1 MIVSSGRK
9 KLLNNILN
17 SIPVGIA
24 LIGLHGFVLEWNK
37 KADEMFEYNEKNIV
51 GSYLSKFFAKE
62 ERNKLKKFIADS
74 FSQRKASSKVF
85 KRLTKNNKKQ
95 YIEITPA
102 RVKSKTGSLGLILT
116 LKDVTDKVLAEK
128 KHKEA
133 EKELI
138 ESEKKFHHM
147 FDVASAAILIIDNKG
162 NFIDINP
169 SAIKLFGLP
178 KKEIIGKNIKDFF
191 DKEFIKQ
198 ASKIK
203 KSGSNRT
210 EKGEFT
216 LIRPDG
222 QRREVEYSSF
232 SDFMP
237 GCSLCTL
244 RDITDRKIEEKRQE
258 YYLGILGH
266 ELKTP
271 LAGIKA
277 FAQITQRRIKKDN
290 TKNLDYYLFR
300 IDSQVDKLNKFI
312 NQLLDVTRIK
322 AGKLTIYK
330 EVFNFEELIN
340 EIIENFRETAKDYK
354 FIKKGNAKI
363 NIIADMNRIEEVITN
378 LISNAIKYSPNN
390 NKVIINILHDK
401 KNVTLSVRD
410 FGVGIPKE
418 KQNKIFEPFFRVG
431 MKGEMDSGLGLG
443 LYISSEIIKLHGGS
457 MWVESTIDN
466 GSKFYFTIPI
476 RKSNLRIDKPG

>member
-1 MIVSSGRK
+1 MATTPNK
-9 KLLNNILN
+9 KRLINSILN

-51 GSYLSKFFAKE
+51 GSHLSKFFAKE
-62 ERNKLKKFIADS
+62 EINKLKKLITDS
-74 FSQRKASSKVF
+74 FSQRKVSSKVF
-85 KRLTKNNKKQ
+85 KRLTKSNKKQ
-95 YIEITPA
+95 YIEIIPA

-116 LKDVTDKVLAEK
+116 LKDITDKILLDK
-128 KHKEA
+128 KHKKA
-133 EKELI
+133 ERELM

-147 FDVASAAILIIDNKG
+147 FDVVSAAILIINNDG

-169 SAIKLFGLP
+169 AATKLFGLS
-178 KKEIIGKNIKDFF
+178 KKEIMGKNMKNFL
-191 DKEFIKQ
+191 DKEFIRQ
-198 ASKIK
+198 LSKIK
-203 KSGSNRT
+203 KSSSNRT

-222 QRREVEYSSF
+222 QKREAEYSSF
-232 SDFMP
+232 SNFMP
-237 GCSLCTL
+237 GCSLCVL
-244 RDITDRKIEEKRQE
+244 RDITDSKIEEKRQE

-277 FAQITQRRIKKDN
+277 FAQITQSRIKKDN
-290 TKNLDYYLFR
+290 TEKLDYYLSR

-312 NQLLDVTRIK
+312 NELLDVTRIR
-322 AGKLTIYK
+322 AGRLTIYK

-340 EIIENFRETAKDYK
+340 EIIESFRETVKNYK
-354 FIKKGNAKI
+354 FIKKGNAEI
-363 NIIADMNRIEEVITN
+363 NVIADRNRIGEVIIN
-378 LISNAIKYSPNN
+378 LLSNAIKYSPQN

-401 KNVTLSVRD
+401 RSVTLGIKD
-410 FGVGIPKE
+410 FGVGIDKT

-431 MKGEMDSGLGLG
+431 MKGEVDSGLGLG
-443 LYISSEIIKLHGGS
+443 LYISSEIIKLHGGR
-457 MWVESTIDN
+457 MWVESNVNI
-466 GSKFYFTIPI
+466 GSKFYFVIPI
-476 RKSNLRIDKPG
+476 RKLENK